1 MSKFEQLC
9 LADPRLED
17 LRRECEE
24 IAMGT
29 GYNLDVAREL
39 WYGSCAQ
46 PGIKARMIR
55 LVEENAEVPELADR
69 LAYVVAY
76 GGLWKTLTGQEL

>member
-1 MSKFEQLC
+1 MSRFEQLC
-9 LADPRLED
+9 LADPRMED

-24 IAMGT
+24 IGMGT

-46 PGIKARMIR
+46 PGIKSRMIR

-76 GGLWKTLTGQEL
+76 RGLLETLTGLEL